1 MKITDE
7 QIARHPFLAVFRA
20 YGKSEV
26 TREEYLNTAWAGNP
40 PDPLGAELESML
52 PPQLQDWNDNEGE
65 Q

>member
-7 QIARHPFLAVFRA
+7 RIRRHPFLAVFRY
-20 YGKSEV
+20 YGKDEV
-26 TREEYLNTAWAGNP
+26 TREEYLNTAWAGKP

-52 PPQLQDWNDNEGE
+52 PEELPDWNDEEE